1 MSDILEAVGLSEAVE
16 PVAADKV
23 FSILTRY
30 LVAGWP
36 GAVECPC
43 CVTWDGANCAE
54 LDRVALFVEC
64 LELGC

>member
-1 MSDILEAVGLSEAVE
+1 MSDDLEAVGLSEAVE

-23 FSILTRY
+23 FPILMGY

-36 GAVECPC
+36 GAVEYSCF
-43 CVTWDGANCAE
+43 VTWNGACCAE